1 VHPPPAPERA
11 AVLVI
16 RAWPHGE
23 PPTLAARIVWTLDVA
38 RLERSTVAATGP
50 DEVARAVA
58 EWLDALLHAWVTR
71 Q

>member
-1 VHPPPAPERA
+1 
-11 AVLVI
+11 VLVI

-23 PPTLAARIVWTLDVA
+23 PPRLAARIVSTLDVA
-38 RLERSTVAATGP
+38 QPGRSTRAAAGP

-58 EWLDALLHAWVTR
+58 EWLDALLLAWVTN